1 MTPEIFFH
9 KGRTPQMEER
19 ERSRRM
25 VLADIAANLET
36 ILRGPIPITLSPCE
50 TKRVYELRQE
60 LERQEAVA
68 GEVWSRLPGSLR
80 AAIVEHYAKEGMGVT
95 AK

>member
-1 MTPEIFFH
+1 
-9 KGRTPQMEER
+9 
-19 ERSRRM
+19 M

-36 ILRGPIPITLSPCE
+36 ILQGPIPITLPPWE

-60 LERQEAVA
+60 LERQETVA
-68 GEVWSRLPGSLR
+68 GKVWSRLPSSLR
-80 AAIVEHYAKEGMGVT
+80 AAIVEHYAEENMGVT